1 MRRDVDAVMEE
12 LIALRLALTR
22 HVLAEQPDVHRLPSS
37 ASAMVVR
44 GQQDLLRLIDQL
56 IGARGREGQHALRAA
71 VDLTRRL
78 SLQARIEGRLLGAP
92 PAASGDR
99 DREVDR

>member
-1 MRRDVDAVMEE
+1 MRRDVDAVLEE
-12 LIALRLALTR
+12 LIDLRLALTR

-56 IGARGREGQHALRAA
+56 IGTRGRGGEHTLRAA
-71 VDLTRRL
+71 VDLTGRL
-78 SLQARIEGRLLGAP
+78 SRQARIEGRLFGP
-92 PAASGDR
+92 PSAFSGDH